1 VPQDHRLVERFDA
14 DRDHLRAVA
23 HRMLG
28 SRDEA
33 DDAVQEAWLRADRID
48 LDTVENLT
56 GWLTTVTARV
66 CLDMLRARRT
76 RPVPSA
82 ALVEQ
87 PDAVEPEAEAVL
99 AESVGRALLVVLD
112 RLSPAQRVAFVL
124 HDLFAVPFEEVAAA
138 VDRSV
143 PAAKKLASRAR
154 ERVRGTPVAD
164 PARHANHRR
173 IVAAFLAASR
183 GGDLDT
189 LLELL
194 APDVVRRVDRVAAPA
209 AARSVRGARRVA
221 DETREFAARARA
233 GEVALVDGS
242 PGIVIAPRGRLLA
255 VLRVR
260 IDGGRIS
267 EVDVIADPARLGR
280 VALAVGPLP

>member
-1 VPQDHRLVERFDA
+1 VADRFDA

-28 SRDEA
+28 SPDEA
-33 DDAVQEAWLRADRID
+33 DDAVQEAWIRADRAD
-48 LDTVENLT
+48 LDDVENLT
-56 GWLTTVTARV
+56 GWFTTTTARV

-76 RPVPSA
+76 RPVPAPSP
-82 ALVEQ
+82 ALADA

-124 HDLFAVPFEEVAAA
+124 HDLFAVPFDDVAAV

-154 ERVRGTPVAD
+154 ERVRGAPVAG
-164 PARHANHRR
+164 PARHAEHRR
-173 IVAAFLAASR
+173 VVQAFLDASR
-183 GGDLDT
+183 GGDLDA
-189 LLELL
+189 LLRLL
-194 APDVVRRVDRVAAPA
+194 APDVVRTADAAAAPHV
-209 AARSVRGARRVA
+209 ARSVCGARAVA
-221 DETREFAARARA
+221 GETRVSAARC
-233 GEVALVDGS
+233 GEVALVDGAA
-242 PGIVIAPRGRLLA
+242 GIVVAPRGRLFA

-260 IDGGRIS
+260 VDGGRIS
-267 EVDVIADPARLGR
+267 EVEVIADPARLSR
-280 VALAVGPLP
+280 IALAVGPS